1 VRYLIAA
8 LAILLLALGCV
19 GQTKPTGF
27 DGKHLEMRY
36 DKFRDQ
42 TIINTKSMNIRF
54 NAGKNVYLCSMAIG
68 YSVRN
73 GQKSSLAILFAPGGS
88 GFLAHLNAS
97 FDPGLTRVF
106 FSPNADVIL
115 LVGDNRYPLKRF
127 DGGYF
132 APNGATV
139 GAAEV
144 STDAVDAISQA
155 ERWDIA
161 VGSLE
166 AKFVDKMPF
175 VAKGAINHSDRDKFK
190 AIAAQYAK
198 DIQPSNK

>member
-1 VRYLIAA
+1 
-8 LAILLLALGCV
+8 
-19 GQTKPTGF
+19 
-27 DGKHLEMRY
+27 
-36 DKFRDQ
+36 FRDQ
-42 TIINTKSMNIRF
+42 TVINTKSMNIRF
-54 NAGKNVYLCSMAIG
+54 NAGKNVYLCSMAIR

-73 GQKSSLAILFAPGGS
+73 AQKSSLAILFAPGGS

-106 FSPNADVIL
+106 FSANADVIL

-132 APNGATV
+132 APNGATIV
-139 GAAEV
+139 AAEV
-144 STDAVDAISQA
+144 STEAVEAMSKA

-175 VAKGAINHSDRDKFK
+175 VSKGAINHSDKDKFK
-190 AIAAQYAK
+190 AITAQYAK
-198 DIQPSNK
+198 DIQPSSK